1 MRDCVQCNEV
11 TYRRRKSPVVVVCID
26 GGDPAYIGSVCER
39 GITPNIQRFV
49 TDGCSLVVRGTM
61 PSFTCPNNMSIATGV
76 PAAVHG
82 VSGNYHLDRAT
93 NQPVVMTG
101 PEMLRVR
108 TVMTEYA
115 RHGVSVVSITAKDKL
130 REQLGKEMPVAPG
143 RAVNFSAQY
152 ADRCTIAEHGIEN
165 LLSFVERP
173 APDMYSAD
181 LSLFVLEAGLRLLRT
196 QQPELM
202 YLSLTDYIQH
212 AYPPGH
218 PEADRFYAALDRY
231 FGELDAAGVI
241 LALTADH
248 GMSDMANP
256 DGSPRVTW
264 LQTELDSAFGE
275 GAMMVICPIT
285 DAFVGHHGALGGFV
299 RVYCHRPL
307 PTSDVQRVLK
317 GCSGVER
324 VWTRDEAVQELEVP
338 WDVEADFAVMAERGV
353 ALGTR
358 PEQHDLGA
366 LHGQRLRSHGSLC
379 EAEVPLII
387 NRPLNAEYAR
397 RAAAGGVRSHHVF
410 DFAVNGTVGDDL
422 L

>member
-1 MRDCVQCNEV
+1 M
-11 TYRRRKSPVVVVCID
+11 
-26 GGDPAYIGSVCER
+26 
-39 GITPNIQRFV
+39 
-49 TDGCSLVVRGTM
+49 
-61 PSFTCPNNMSIATGV
+61 
-76 PAAVHG
+76 
-82 VSGNYHLDRAT
+82 
-93 NQPVVMTG
+93 
-101 PEMLRVR
+101 
-108 TVMTEYA
+108 
-115 RHGVSVVSITAKDKL
+115 
-130 REQLGKEMPVAPG
+130 
-143 RAVNFSAQY
+143 
-152 ADRCTIAEHGIEN
+152 
-165 LLSFVERP
+165 
-173 APDMYSAD
+173 
-181 LSLFVLEAGLRLLRT
+181 
-196 QQPELM
+196 
-202 YLSLTDYIQH
+202 
-212 AYPPGH
+212 
-218 PEADRFYAALDRY
+218 
-231 FGELDAAGVI
+231 I